1 MVSKRMRKGYL
12 TSYVFSVPQG
22 MHFSTPTGTQIVN
35 SLVVTFRFVFISVLL
50 KLLFVLA
57 IVLQTLSFY

>member
-1 MVSKRMRKGYL
+1 MISKRMKKGYL
-12 TSYVFSVPQG
+12 SSYEFSVPQG
-22 MHFSTPTGTQIVN
+22 MDFSTPASNQFAN
-35 SLVVTFRFVFISVLL
+35 SLVVTLRFVFISVLL